1 MKPSRN
7 DINAEIN
14 RIYQEHNGITPSL
27 LVEEAKDPNSILHH
41 LFEWDDEKA
50 GHAYRLD
57 QARQII
63 TSVKVNIVSETKMIS
78 AVSYV
83 RDPRVP
89 GDQQGYVSI
98 ETLKTDKDLAKESIK
113 LEFARAYSH
122 LQKAKLHAE
131 VLNMQNQVGLLL
143 TNLEETQQEIV
154 G

>member
-14 RIYQEHNGITPSL
+14 RIYQKHNGITPSL

-41 LFEWDDEKA
+41 LFEWDNEKA
-50 GHAYRLD
+50 GHAHRLD

-78 AVSYV
+78 AISYV
-83 RDPRVP
+83 RDPRVS

-98 ETLKTDKDLAKESIK
+98 ETLRTDKDLAKESIK

>member
-7 DINAEIN
+7 DIHAEIN

-27 LVEEAKDPNSILHH
+27 LVEEAKNPESVLHH

-131 VLNMQNQVGLLL
+131 VLGMQNQVGLLL

>member
-27 LVEEAKDPNSILHH
+27 LVEEAKNPDSILHH

-78 AVSYV
+78 AVSYL

>member
-27 LVEEAKDPNSILHH
+27 LVEEAKNPDSVLHH

-63 TSVKVNIVSETKMIS
+63 TSVKVNIISETKMIS

-143 TNLEETQQEIV
+143 TNLEETQQELV

>member
-63 TSVKVNIVSETKMIS
+63 TSVKVNIISETKMIS

>member
-14 RIYQEHNGITPSL
+14 RIYQKHNGITPSL

-63 TSVKVNIVSETKMIS
+63 TSVKVNIISETKMIS

>member
-1 MKPSRN
+1 MKPSRK
-7 DINAEIN
+7 DINAEIS
-14 RIYQEHNGITPSL
+14 RIYQENNGITPSL
-27 LVEEAKDPNSILHH
+27 LVEKAKSPDSILHH
-41 LFEWDDEKA
+41 LFEWDDQKA

-63 TSVKVNIVSETKMIS
+63 TSVKINIINETKMIS

-98 ETLKTDKDLAKESIK
+98 ETLRTDKDLARDSIK

>member
-27 LVEEAKDPNSILHH
+27 LVEEAKNPDSILHH

-98 ETLKTDKDLAKESIK
+98 ETLRTDKDLAKESIK

>member
-41 LFEWDDEKA
+41 LFEWDNEKA
-50 GHAYRLD
+50 GHAHRLD

-143 TNLEETQQEIV
+143 TNLEETQQERV

>member
-27 LVEEAKDPNSILHH
+27 LVEEAKNPDSILHH